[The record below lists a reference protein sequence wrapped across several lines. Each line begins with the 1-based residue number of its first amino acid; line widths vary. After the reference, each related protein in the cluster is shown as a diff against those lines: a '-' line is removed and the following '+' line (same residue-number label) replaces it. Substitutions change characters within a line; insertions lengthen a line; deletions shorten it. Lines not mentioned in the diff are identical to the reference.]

1 MMSKLLPQNSI
12 DGALRC
18 ARYAFMPNYY
28 AYCGPDKNKS
38 LFEYC
43 AAKEYDSDLNKIL
56 SEFEV
61 MYPYLKLI
69 ARENKI
75 KDEFN
80 PEVVEA
86 YWLGNNLTE
95 SVNIKNLYRH
105 FTEDKNLKSKL
116 KRGIVE
122 KVLGLQ
128 PILAKPHH
136 NFHVM
141 NIWLRAGKVNIIHT
155 LKSIDECRIS
165 WGKIKK
171 IKKSSIIV
179 DFLPIIIKNDKI
191 TLGEAIDREVLTQFN
206 DKSFVKDLKIGDI
219 VTIHWGWVCE
229 KINNL
234 QLSNLQKYTLESLN
248 IFNQQ
253 GKEFFYAKI

>member
-1 MMSKLLPQNSI
+1 MSKLLPQNSI
-12 DGALRC
+12 DGVLRC
-18 ARYAFMPNYY
+18 ARYAFMPNYF
-28 AYCGPDKNKS
+28 AYCGPDQNKK

-43 AAKEYDSDLNKIL
+43 SQNYYEPTLNRIL

-69 ARENKI
+69 AKENKI

-86 YWLGNNLTE
+86 YWLGNSLTE

-105 FTEDKNLKSKL
+105 FTEDKNLKAKL
-116 KRGIVE
+116 KKSVVE
-122 KVLGLQ
+122 RVLGLLPQ
-128 PILAKPHH
+128 RTKPHH

-141 NIWLRAGKVNIIHT
+141 NIWLRAGKLNINHT

-171 IKKSSIIV
+171 INKSTV
-179 DFLPIIIKNDKI
+179 LVEYLPLIIKNDKI
-191 TLGEAIDREVLTQFN
+191 ILGDTIEREVLTQFN
-206 DKSFVKDLKIGDI
+206 NKGFVKDLNIGDM

-229 KINNL
+229 KINQEQLNNL
-234 QLSNLQKYTLESLN
+234 KKYTLESLDV
-248 IFNQQ
+248 FNKQ
-253 GKEFFYAKI
+253 GKEFIYA

>member
-1 MMSKLLPQNSI
+1 MKPKLSINNSI
-12 DGALRC
+12 DGVLRC
-18 ARYAFMPNYY
+18 AKYAFMPNYY
-28 AYCGPDKNKS
+28 AYCGPDKNKT

-43 AAKEYDSDLNKIL
+43 SQNYYEPTLNRIL

-69 ARENKI
+69 AQNNNF
-75 KDEFN
+75 KDEFA

-86 YWLGNNLTE
+86 YWLGNDLTE
-95 SVNIKNLYRH
+95 NVDIKNLYKH
-105 FTEDKNLKSKL
+105 FTGDKNLKAKL
-116 KRGIVE
+116 KRGVVE
-122 KVLGLQ
+122 RVLG
-128 PILAKPHH
+128 ILPDKAKPHH

-141 NIWLRAGKVNIIHT
+141 NIWLRAGKINIKHT

-165 WGKIKK
+165 WGKVKN

-179 DFLPIIIKNDKI
+179 DYQPLVIENEKIKQGQI
-191 TLGEAIDREVLTQFN
+191 IDREVLTRFDDRGFVN
-206 DKSFVKDLKIGDI
+206 DLNVGDM

-229 KINNL
+229 KINSE
-234 QLSNLQKYTLESLN
+234 QLKNLQKYTKESLA

-253 GKEFFYAKI
+253 IKEFLYA

>member
-1 MMSKLLPQNSI
+1 MSKLLPQNSI
-12 DGALRC
+12 DGVLRC
-18 ARYAFMPNYY
+18 AKYAFMPNYF
-28 AYCGPDKNKS
+28 AYCGPDQNKK

-43 AAKEYDSDLNKIL
+43 SQNYYEPNLNRIL

-80 PEVVEA
+80 SEVVEA
-86 YWLGNNLTE
+86 YWLGNTLTE

-116 KRGIVE
+116 KKGLVE

-128 PILAKPHH
+128 PDLVKPHH

-141 NIWLRAGKVNIIHT
+141 NIWLRAGKINIMHT

-165 WGKIKK
+165 WGKVKK
-171 IKKSSIIV
+171 IKKSTILV
-179 DFLPIIIKNDKI
+179 DYQPLIIKNDKI
-191 TLGEAIDREVLTQFN
+191 TLGEVIERGVLTQFDN
-206 DKSFVKDLKIGDI
+206 KSFVKDLKIGDI

-229 KINNL
+229 KINNQ
-234 QLSNLQKYTLESLN
+234 QLNNLKKYTLESLN

-253 GKEFFYAKI
+253 GKEFLYA

>member
-1 MMSKLLPQNSI
+1 MSKLVPQNSI
-12 DGALRC
+12 DGVLRC
-18 ARYAFMPNYY
+18 AKYAFMPNYF
-28 AYCGPDKNKS
+28 AYCGPDQNKA

-43 AAKEYDSDLNKIL
+43 SQNYYESNLKQIL

-69 ARENKI
+69 AQENKI

-105 FTEDKNLKSKL
+105 FTEDSNLRSKL
-116 KRGIVE
+116 KRGLVE
-122 KVLGLQ
+122 QVLGLQ
-128 PILAKPHH
+128 PDLAKPHH

-141 NIWLRAGKVNIIHT
+141 NIWLRAGKVNIMHT

-165 WGKIKK
+165 WGKVKK
-171 IKKSSIIV
+171 IKKFTILV
-179 DFLPIIIKNDKI
+179 DYQPLIIKNDKI
-191 TLGEAIDREVLTQFN
+191 ILGDIIEREVITQFA
-206 DKSFVKDLKIGDI
+206 DKGFVKDLKIGDI

-229 KINNL
+229 TINNL

-253 GKEFFYAKI
+253 GKEFLYA

>member
-1 MMSKLLPQNSI
+1 MSQTELKTSI
-12 DGALRC
+12 KGILRC
-18 ARYAFMPNYY
+18 ARYAFMPNYLT
-28 AYCGPDKNKS
+28 YCGPDKNKT

-43 AAKEYDSDLNKIL
+43 SQNYYEPNLNRIL

-69 ARENKI
+69 AENNKI
-75 KDEFN
+75 RDEFN
-80 PEVVEA
+80 NEVVEA

-95 SVNIKNLYRH
+95 SVNTKNLYRH
-105 FTEDKNLKSKL
+105 FTEDKNLKSKIKKSL
-116 KRGIVE
+116 VE

-128 PILAKPHH
+128 PTLAKPHH

-141 NIWLRAGKVNIIHT
+141 NIWLRAGKVNIKHT

-165 WGKIKK
+165 WGKVKK
-171 IKKSSIIV
+171 INKSTIVV
-179 DFLPIIIKNDKI
+179 DFQPLIFLNDQ
-191 TLGEAIDREVLTQFN
+191 LMVGDSHEREVVTRFN
-206 DKSFVKDLKIGDI
+206 DQGFVKDLKPGDI

-229 KINNL
+229 KIDNS
-234 QLSNLQKYTLESLN
+234 QLNNLQKYTLESLK

-253 GKEFFYAKI
+253 AKEFIYA

>member
-1 MMSKLLPQNSI
+1 MSKLLPQNSI
-12 DGALRC
+12 DGVLRC
-18 ARYAFMPNYY
+18 ARYAFMPNYFS
-28 AYCGPDKNKS
+28 YCGPDKNKA

-43 AAKEYDSDLNKIL
+43 SQNYYEPTLHTIL

-61 MYPYLKLI
+61 MHPYLRLI
-69 ARENKI
+69 ARENRI
-75 KDEFN
+75 KDEFD

-86 YWLGNNLTE
+86 YWLGNDLVEN
-95 SVNIKNLYRH
+95 VQIKNLYRH

-116 KRGIVE
+116 KKSVAE
-122 KVLGLQ
+122 KVLGLM
-128 PILAKPHH
+128 PEITKPHH

-141 NIWLRAGKVNIIHT
+141 NIWLRAGKLNINHT

-165 WGKIKK
+165 WGKVKK

-179 DFLPIIIKNDKI
+179 DFMPLIIKNDKI
-191 TLGEAIDREVLTQFN
+191 MLGEAMEREVLTQFD
-206 DKSFVKDLKIGDI
+206 DKGFVKDLKIGDV

-229 KINNL
+229 VINNA
-234 QLSNLQKYTLESLN
+234 QLNNLKKYTLESLN

-253 GKEFFYAKI
+253 GKEFLYA

>member
-1 MMSKLLPQNSI
+1 MSKLVPQNSI
-12 DGALRC
+12 DGVLRC
-18 ARYAFMPNYY
+18 AKYAFMPNYF
-28 AYCGPDKNKS
+28 AYCGPDQNKA

-43 AAKEYDSDLNKIL
+43 SQNYYEPTLNRIL

-105 FTEDKNLKSKL
+105 FTEDRNLRSKL
-116 KRGIVE
+116 KKGLVE
-122 KVLGLQ
+122 KVLSLQ
-128 PILAKPHH
+128 PDLAKPHH

-141 NIWLRAGKVNIIHT
+141 NIWLRAGKLNINHT
-155 LKSIDECRIS
+155 LKTIDECRIT
-165 WGKIKK
+165 WGKVKK
-171 IKKSSIIV
+171 IKKSTILV
-179 DFLPIIIKNDKI
+179 DYQPLIIKNDKI
-191 TLGEAIDREVLTQFN
+191 TLGKEIEREVLTQFDN
-206 DKSFVKDLKIGDI
+206 KSFVKDLKLGDI

-229 KINNL
+229 KINQRQLNNL
-234 QLSNLQKYTLESLN
+234 KKYTLESLN

-253 GKEFFYAKI
+253 GKEFLYV

>member
-1 MMSKLLPQNSI
+1 MSKFVPQNSI
-12 DGALRC
+12 DGLLRC
-18 ARYAFMPNYY
+18 AKYAFMPNYF
-28 AYCGPDKNKS
+28 AYCGPDENKK

-43 AAKEYDSDLNKIL
+43 SQNYYEPILNQIL

-61 MYPYLKLI
+61 MHPYLKLI

-75 KDEFN
+75 KDEFD

-95 SVNIKNLYRH
+95 GVAIKNLYRH

-116 KRGIVE
+116 KRGLVE

-128 PILAKPHH
+128 PALAKPHH

-141 NIWLRAGKVNIIHT
+141 NIWLRAGKLNINHT

-165 WGKIKK
+165 WGKVRK
-171 IKKSSIIV
+171 INKSTIV
-179 DFLPIIIKNDKI
+179 VDYQPLVMKNDKI
-191 TLGEAIDREVLTQFN
+191 SLGDIIAREVVTHFD
-206 DKSFVKDLKIGDI
+206 DKGFIRDLEIGDI
-219 VTIHWGWVCE
+219 VTVHWGWVCE
-229 KINNL
+229 KINQEQLNNL
-234 QLSNLQKYTLESLN
+234 KKYTLESLDV
-248 IFNQQ
+248 FNKQS
-253 GKEFFYAKI
+253 GDFLFGL

>member
-1 MMSKLLPQNSI
+1 MSPKLVNNSI
-12 DGALRC
+12 SGVLRC
-18 ARYAFMPNYY
+18 GKYAFMPNYY

-43 AAKEYDSDLNKIL
+43 SQNYYEPTLNRIL

-61 MYPYLKLI
+61 MHPYLKLI
-69 ARENKI
+69 AHNNNF
-75 KDEFN
+75 KDEFA

-86 YWLGNNLTE
+86 YWLGNQFTE
-95 SVNIKNLYRH
+95 GVNIKNLYRH

-116 KRGIVE
+116 KKSTID
-122 KVLGLQ
+122 KVLGYV
-128 PILAKPHH
+128 PDLAKPHH

-141 NIWLRAGKVNIIHT
+141 NIWLRAGKINIQHT

-165 WGKIKK
+165 WGKVKK
-171 IKKSSIIV
+171 IKKSSVLVDWQPLII
-179 DFLPIIIKNDKI
+179 DNDKLTQGQI
-191 TLGEAIDREVLTQFN
+191 VEREVLTQFN
-206 DKSFVKDLKIGDI
+206 DQGFVADLKIGDI

-229 KINNL
+229 IINHQ
-234 QLSNLQKYTLESLN
+234 QLVNLQKYTRESLV

-253 GKEFFYAKI
+253 AREFFYV

>member
-1 MMSKLLPQNSI
+1 MSKLLPQNSI
-12 DGALRC
+12 DGVLRC
-18 ARYAFMPNYY
+18 AKYAFMPNYF
-28 AYCGPDKNKS
+28 AYCGPDQNKK

-43 AAKEYDSDLNKIL
+43 SQNYYEPNLNRIL

-80 PEVVEA
+80 SEVVEA
-86 YWLGNNLTE
+86 YWLGNTLTE

-116 KRGIVE
+116 KKGLVE

-128 PILAKPHH
+128 PDLAKPHH

-141 NIWLRAGKVNIIHT
+141 NIWLRAGKINIMHT

-165 WGKIKK
+165 WGKVKK
-171 IKKSSIIV
+171 IKKSTILV
-179 DFLPIIIKNDKI
+179 DYQPLIIKNDKI
-191 TLGEAIDREVLTQFN
+191 TLGEVIERGVLTQFDN
-206 DKSFVKDLKIGDI
+206 KSFVKDLKIGDM

-229 KINNL
+229 KINNQ
-234 QLSNLQKYTLESLN
+234 QLNNLKKYTLESLN

-253 GKEFFYAKI
+253 GKEFLYA